1 MLENTE
7 STFVQI
13 ASKLGNLLESKNAA
27 YGNAFNNTGHI
38 LRLLYPGGIGPEQ
51 YGDVALVVRIL
62 DKLSRIATNNDP
74 AGESPY
80 MDIAGYGMLGAK
92 LSGKE

>member
-1 MLENTE
+1 MLEQQE
-7 STFVQI
+7 STFVEI

-27 YGNAFNNTGHI
+27 YGNAFENTGHI
-38 LRLLYPGGIGPEQ
+38 LRLLYPGGIRPEQ

-62 DKLSRIATNNDP
+62 DKLSRVATNNDP
-74 AGESPY
+74 TGESPY

-92 LSGKE
+92 LTNKL